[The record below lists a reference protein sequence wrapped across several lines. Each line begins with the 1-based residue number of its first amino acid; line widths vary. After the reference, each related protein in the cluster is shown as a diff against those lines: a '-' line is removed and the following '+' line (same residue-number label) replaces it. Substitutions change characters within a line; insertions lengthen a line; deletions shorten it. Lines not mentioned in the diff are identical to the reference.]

1 MKSKRVWGY
10 KLTMIKNGGGKKEF
24 VRYTPMEFEVDGMR
38 FWYESWSDY
47 GDKFFKVTHADS
59 GIAVT
64 TLRNCKV
71 KDIPEQFSLCGST
84 VLNIKK
90 RIADKDEKMLHEAME
105 KMKNIMDYTAQ
116 FDSVNNFIKGKE
128 GNYPPEKIPFD
139 AHFATDFGE
148 LKMFVGSD
156 T

>member
-10 KLTMIKNGGGKKEF
+10 KLTMIKNGGGKKEY

-38 FWYESWSDY
+38 FWYETDSDDRKDY
-47 GDKFFKVTHADS
+47 KVTHADS

-84 VLNIKK
+84 VLNIQK
-90 RIADKDEKMLHEAME
+90 RIADKDEKLLHEAME
-105 KMKNIMDYTAQ
+105 EMKDVMAYAAQ

-139 AHFATDFGE
+139 AYFVMDFGE

-156 T
+156 A